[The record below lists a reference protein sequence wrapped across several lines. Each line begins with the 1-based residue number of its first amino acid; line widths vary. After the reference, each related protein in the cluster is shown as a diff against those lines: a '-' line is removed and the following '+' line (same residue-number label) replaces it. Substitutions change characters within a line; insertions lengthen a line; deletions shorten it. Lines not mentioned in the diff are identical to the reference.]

1 MPNWLGRTITI
12 LGLERISEKQV
23 KKLIQ
28 HLIQSLH
35 KEDCTE
41 NYWPTGQNR
50 DKKLINSLLKELEK
64 VKTSSNDQDFNED
77 NDYDEDT
84 S

>member
-1 MPNWLGRTITI
+1 MVKKNNYYFRVRKNKSKT
-12 LGLERISEKQV
+12 S

-28 HLIQSLH
+28 HLTPSLH

-64 VKTSSNDQDFNED
+64 VKKSSNDKDFDDN
-77 NDYDEDT
+77 NDYDENEDT